1 MNNERFAVPELLFR
15 PSDVGVQEMGI
26 TEALIHAVESTPQ
39 GKHINTLS
47 TTQGNHIN
55 TVNTQSTTQGK
66 HINTQSTTHG
76 EHINTRSAHQ
86 HTKYNTTMHFTDWS
100 ASLRAIYHSS
110 LDCPVR
116 KLP

>member
-47 TTQGNHIN
+47 TTQGKHIN

-66 HINTQSTTHG
+66 HINTQSTTQ
-76 EHINTRSAHQ
+76 S
-86 HTKYNTTMHFTDWS
+86 W
-100 ASLRAIYHSS
+100 
-110 LDCPVR
+110 
-116 KLP
+116 